1 MRGYSQAMGR
11 KTKPTFGLTGGIA
24 SGKSTVGRLFA
35 ELGVPVVDADQ
46 LARDVVAPGS
56 EGLAEVVR
64 AFGPTYLDE
73 DGALDRKKLGS
84 LVFADQAARRTLEG
98 ITHPRIAVAGKQAIA
113 AHQDTDAPFLLYE
126 APLLVEI
133 GLHKAFPA
141 LIVVSLEPARQLE
154 RLMAREQCSESDAQA
169 RIDSQLPLAEK
180 VKVADFVIDNG
191 GTLEETE
198 RQVRAIYEELSGRA
212 ALEPSP

>member
-1 MRGYSQAMGR
+1 MGQPAAQTP
-11 KTKPTFGLTGGIA
+11 KPKPTFGLTGGIA

-56 EGLAEVVR
+56 EGLAEIVR
-64 AFGPTYLDE
+64 AFGPTYLDDE
-73 DGALDRKKLGS
+73 GALDRKKLGS
-84 LVFADQAARRTLEG
+84 MVFADEAARRILEG
-98 ITHPRIAVAGKQAIA
+98 ITHPRIAVAGKEAIA

-133 GLHKAFPA
+133 GLYRAFPA
-141 LIVVSLEPARQLE
+141 LVVVSLEPARQLE

-191 GTLEETE
+191 GTPQETE
-198 RQVRAIYEELSGRA
+198 RQVRAIHGELSRRA
-212 ALEPSP
+212 AESSP